1 MRWRF
6 PGNGRTDRRLSELFP
21 SDAARIPF
29 VNEVHQTGEGLKKLS
44 PPVKVAELLKHSGE
58 VFCAVKY
65 LNSTL
70 QDVFDKFKLPQ
81 AAQTLLALQWPD
93 FCCPDLL
100 SFYAWVILF
109 RSYQGAFYP
118 TQHFEHVINSL
129 VKVIESQGQVLLNHE
144 VTNFDHRQNCN

>member
-1 MRWRF
+1 
-6 PGNGRTDRRLSELFP
+6 
-21 SDAARIPF
+21 
-29 VNEVHQTGEGLKKLS
+29 
-44 PPVKVAELLKHSGE
+44 VAELLKHSGE

-70 QDVFDKFKLPQ
+70 QVDKFKLPQ

-93 FCCPDLL
+93 FCCPRSALVL
-100 SFYAWVILF
+100 CLGHFE
-109 RSYQGAFYP
+109 SYQEGAFYP

-144 VTNFDHRQNCN
+144 VTNTDSQTEL

>member
-1 MRWRF
+1 
-6 PGNGRTDRRLSELFP
+6 
-21 SDAARIPF
+21 
-29 VNEVHQTGEGLKKLS
+29 
-44 PPVKVAELLKHSGE
+44 VAELLKHSGE

-93 FCCPDLL
+93 FCCPRSALVLCLGHFVQKL
-100 SFYAWVILF
+100 SRRRV
-109 RSYQGAFYP
+109 YP

-129 VKVIESQGQVLLNHE
+129 VKVIESQGQVLLNMKSRISDSQTE
-144 VTNFDHRQNCN
+144 L